1 MTSSDKVNAANAEW
15 AMYII
20 SSCSVGRK
28 GMYNPATRQ
37 TVKWT
42 DMATVV
48 DKDEDSEKLCMYW
61 ESTRTKKE
69 STRIIKTGS
78 LKLLMLELVLKDD
91 SLTLKNCKS

>member
-48 DKDEDSEKLCMYW
+48 DKDEDSENTMH
-61 ESTRTKKE
+61 
-69 STRIIKTGS
+69 
-78 LKLLMLELVLKDD
+78 VLGINKNEERVHED
-91 SLTLKNCKS
+91 SQNGFIEIVNVGAGIEG

>member
-48 DKDEDSEKLCMYW
+48 DKDEDSENTMH
-61 ESTRTKKE
+61 
-69 STRIIKTGS
+69 
-78 LKLLMLELVLKDD
+78 VLGIN
-91 SLTLKNCKS
+91 KNEERVHEDNQNGFIEIVNVGAGIEG